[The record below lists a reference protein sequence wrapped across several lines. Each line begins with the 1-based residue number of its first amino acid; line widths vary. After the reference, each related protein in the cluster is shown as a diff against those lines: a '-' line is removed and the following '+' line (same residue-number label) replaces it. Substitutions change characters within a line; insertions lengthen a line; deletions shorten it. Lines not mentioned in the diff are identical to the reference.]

1 MSVTTEQW
9 DGDGKLDLRA
19 LLSQLAAKR
28 WWLVIS
34 VCLFTGLFVFAAY
47 STTPT
52 YRSQVLLISAS
63 SDRNSISNS
72 LGSALGSLGGG
83 IAALTGVS
91 IGASDPGAD
100 EAIAVLKS
108 MEFTEAFIHDKNLIP
123 ELFPGKW
130 NAATGQWRVPEDER
144 PTPAK
149 AFKLFNSKIRAV
161 SVDKRNSLVSLQIDW
176 RDRVEAAAW
185 ANELVER
192 LNAEMQARALA
203 KANASLGYLEKELAT
218 ASVVETRDA
227 INRLIESQIKTR
239 MIADTTREYAFRVVD
254 RAMVADADDP
264 VWPVKSL
271 FFLCGP
277 LLGLGV
283 GIGLI
288 LLWDA
293 VAGVPPATRPNT

>member
-28 WWLVIS
+28 WWLIIS
-34 VCLFTGLFVFAAY
+34 VCLFTALFVAAAY
-47 STTPT
+47 TTIPT

-91 IGASDPGAD
+91 IGASDAGAD

-108 MEFTEAFIHDKNLIP
+108 MEFTEAFILDKNLMP

-130 NAATGQWRVPEDER
+130 NAATGQWRVPEDKQ

-176 RDRVEAAAW
+176 RNRVEAAAW

-218 ASVVETRDA
+218 SSVVETRDA

-239 MIADTTREYAFRVVD
+239 MVANTTREYAFRVVD
-254 RAMVADADDP
+254 RAMAPDADDP

-277 LLGLGV
+277 LVGLGV

-288 LLWDA
+288 LLSDA
-293 VAGVPPATRPNT
+293 LVGVPPATRPNT